1 MHSVICRDN
10 ENKLAMM
17 QDIKAHT
24 SASYTQIRKFLH
36 IQPLKR
42 ETKPIK

>member
-1 MHSVICRDN
+1 MHSVISMDK

-17 QDIKAHT
+17 QDIKTHT

-42 ETKPIK
+42 LTKSGR

>member
-1 MHSVICRDN
+1 MHSVISMDN

-17 QDIKAHT
+17 QDIKTHT

-42 ETKPIK
+42 QTKSGR